1 MSVYFAAYCVTPDMG
16 LRQAIDTM
24 LSRVA
29 YAGHDFG
36 YLPSALHQANHE
48 RLGEDFAPILVDNGS
63 TLALA
68 PIVSDS
74 DLLASL
80 AAALDSLYST
90 DYPAYDD
97 ERVLAIE
104 HERLI
109 EAAAE
114 ALADMVSDG
123 HEAPNASP
131 EAIAYALHEIG
142 ACIEQSEY
150 GANFSQGD
158 FDAALALAEAK
169 TARAEHE
176 ANGLV
181 PMF

>member
-1 MSVYFAAYCVTPDMG
+1 MSTYFSAYCVTPDMG
-16 LRQAIDTM
+16 LRQAINAM
-24 LSRVA
+24 LSYVA

-48 RLGEDFAPILVDNGS
+48 RLGDDFAPILVNNGS
-63 TLALA
+63 TLSLA

-74 DLLASL
+74 ELLASL
-80 AAALDSLYST
+80 VDALNGLCT

-97 ERVLAIE
+97 ERVSE
-104 HERLI
+104 I
-109 EAAAE
+109 EATRLVEATTE

-123 HEAPNASP
+123 REAPNATP
-131 EAIAYALHEIG
+131 EAIAYALRELG

-150 GANFSQGD
+150 GASFSQDD
-158 FDAALALAEAK
+158 FDAALALAEAEA
-169 TARAEHE
+169 ARAEHE